1 VRFADAEEFL
11 DRQRRF
17 GWKFGL
23 GPMRRALARLGHPE
37 RSFPAVVIAG
47 SKGKGSTAAF
57 LEAILL
63 AAGHR
68 AGLYTSPHLVSV
80 RERIRVGGRE
90 IGARA
95 LGSRIGELR
104 RRLGPRARLTHF
116 EWLTLAGIE
125 HFARERA
132 LPALLEIG
140 LGGRLDAVN
149 AVDGAL
155 TVVTGIEREH
165 VDLLGTRLAG
175 IAAEK
180 AGIMRPG
187 VPCVIGA
194 VRPAARA
201 ALATCAARAGARPVW
216 LESAAAWRITGHDRR
231 GLRLDLTTPGG
242 TLRGLRLGM
251 LGRHQAHNAALA
263 VLAAG
268 ELRAQGWSIPD
279 AAVRR
284 GLAAARWPGRCEYRP
299 GRPALLLDGAHT
311 AGSARALADLLAEV
325 FPRRRIALVF
335 GALRDKNCAAMAG
348 ALFPLAAAAHLVRP
362 PEERGLEPAEL
373 LRRVPPHLRGRCRS
387 APGAAAALA
396 AAGRDA
402 GPSGLVVVA
411 GSLFLAGEVLALERR
426 KHRKAAGA
434 GTRRTPG
441 GARCHAAV

>member
-1 VRFADAEEFL
+1 MRFADAEEFL

-37 RSFPAVVIAG
+37 RSLAAVVIAG
-47 SKGKGSTAAF
+47 SKGKGSTAAI
-57 LEAILL
+57 LESILL

-68 AGLYTSPHLVSV
+68 PGLYTSPHLVSV
-80 RERIRVGGRE
+80 RERIRAGGEE

-95 LGSRIGELR
+95 FAVRIGELR

-125 HFARERA
+125 HLARVRA
-132 LPALLEIG
+132 RPAILEIG

-149 AVDGAL
+149 AVDGSL
-155 TVVTGIEREH
+155 TIVTGIEREH
-165 VDLLGTRLAG
+165 VELLGTRLGA

-201 ALATCAARAGARPVW
+201 ALAASAARAGARPVW
-216 LESAAAWRITGHDRR
+216 LEREASWRVQGHDTR

-242 TLRGLRLGM
+242 ARRGLRLGL

-263 VLAAG
+263 VLAA
-268 ELRAQGWSIPD
+268 EQLRGQGWPIPET
-279 AAVRR
+279 AVRR
-284 GLAAARWPGRCEYRP
+284 GLAAARWAGRCDYRP
-299 GRPALLLDGAHT
+299 GRPGLLLDGAHT

-325 FPRRRIALVF
+325 FPRRRTALIF
-335 GALRDKNCAAMAG
+335 GALRDKNCAAMAA
-348 ALFPLAAAAHLVRP
+348 ALFPRAAAVLLVRP
-362 PEERGLEPAEL
+362 PEERGLEPEEL
-373 LRRVPPHLRGRCRS
+373 LRRVPRELRGRCRT
-387 APGAAAALA
+387 APGSAAALA
-396 AAGRDA
+396 AAREDA
-402 GPSGLVVVA
+402 GPGGLVVVS
-411 GSLFLAGEVLALERR
+411 GSLFLVGEVLATLRGQIR
-426 KHRKAAGA
+426 A
-434 GTRRTPG
+434 
-441 GARCHAAV
+441 